1 VTGLDD
7 FQPWLD
13 RVLHFPEEVVDDA
26 VARLPAE
33 WLNGD
38 RDGLNALLTTLMSR
52 RRKIADLLQD
62 CRRAAICP
70 FPNWV

>member
-1 VTGLDD
+1 LDD

-26 VARLPAE
+26 LARMPAE

-38 RDGLNALLTTLMSR
+38 RDGLLALLNTLMAR
-52 RRKIADLLQD
+52 RRRVPDLIQE
-62 CRRAAICP
+62 CGRAAIRP
-70 FPNWV
+70 FPNWL